1 VEQDRDKRMELYR
14 QAEQIVVDQAPV
26 IPLWFNR
33 NYVLVNPQVKNYS
46 IDPLG
51 VPRLNLVSIEH

>member
-1 VEQDRDKRMELYR
+1 VEADYDKRTGLYR

-26 IPLWFNR
+26 MPLWFGK
-33 NYVLVNPQVKNYS
+33 NYILVNPGVINYD

-51 VPRLNLVSIEH
+51 VPRLNQVTLDR